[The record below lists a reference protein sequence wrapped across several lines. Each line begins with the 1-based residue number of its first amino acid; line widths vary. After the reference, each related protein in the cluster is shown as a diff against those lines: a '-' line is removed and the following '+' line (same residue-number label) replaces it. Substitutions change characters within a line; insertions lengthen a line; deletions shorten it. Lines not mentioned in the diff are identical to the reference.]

1 MRYLA
6 ITSLICF
13 FLAQEA
19 LGHGKKMLVL
29 LISFFV
35 RKKLCLLI
43 FFQAPC
49 ITQTHGGQGVDAY
62 LL

>member
-19 LGHGKKMLVL
+19 LGHGKKIWVL
-29 LISFFV
+29 LISFFE
-35 RKKLCLLI
+35 RKKLLLI
-43 FFQAPC
+43 IIFQGPC

>member
-19 LGHGKKMLVL
+19 LGHGKKILVL

-35 RKKLCLLI
+35 RKKITLTHI
-43 FFQAPC
+43 FQGPC

-62 LL
+62 HL